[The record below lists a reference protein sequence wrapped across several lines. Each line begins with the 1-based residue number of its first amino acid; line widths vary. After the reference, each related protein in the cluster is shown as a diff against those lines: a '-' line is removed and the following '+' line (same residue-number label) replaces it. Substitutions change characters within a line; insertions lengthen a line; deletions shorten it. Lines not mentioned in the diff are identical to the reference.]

1 MTSLCFGD
9 DVIPRLSVR
18 TMEYLRDDMLAE
30 LATSKLSK
38 LEIFV
43 EWLDTAMRSAKDLA
57 LAAMK
62 DDNTGYC
69 GCWRRCLLPGNGKSS
84 GTPGC
89 CGGCHVAGC
98 CAPCELNSGHAFVD
112 GEYRAWP
119 AGALAAW
126 PTEEQTVSVEAADM
140 LKEHRHLN
148 PEFTGCME
156 PPGRMVHISVD
167 SGSARALLCD
177 NNPKLGVSWAH
188 RDEMRCIK
196 LTPPFMLLDHFP
208 NHVMDAVQA
217 CALQLPRAEPLQHS
231 FSSTRSMSAD
241 PAV

>member
-1 MTSLCFGD
+1 
-9 DVIPRLSVR
+9 
-18 TMEYLRDDMLAE
+18 MEYLRDDMLAE

-43 EWLDTAMRSAKDLA
+43 ESLDTAMRSAKDLA

-62 DDNTGYC
+62 DDNSGYC

-84 GTPGC
+84 GTPDC